1 MDKFFSKPDFG
12 KLVIR
17 LVLGLIF
24 AWFGVKMLSGSRSA
38 LVILDR
44 PFSLFSLTLPPR
56 SWIVSVAIVYLIAGV
71 LYMAGCF
78 FKSCC
83 AALAIV
89 ELVLIRQSVFAD
101 ASQVDLMLLHV
112 VLAAVC
118 FGSMFLNPGRFA
130 ARS

>member
-1 MDKFFSKPDFG
+1 MDKFFDKPDFG
-12 KLVIR
+12 KLLIR
-17 LVLGLIF
+17 VVLGLIF
-24 AWFGVKMLSGSRSA
+24 AWFGVKMLSGTRSA

-44 PFSLFSLTLPPR
+44 PFSLFAITLPPR
-56 SWIVSVAIVYLIAGV
+56 SWICSVSVVYLIAGV

-78 FKSCC
+78 YKSCC
-83 AALAIV
+83 AALTVV

-118 FGSMFLNPGRFA
+118 FGSIFINPGRFS
-130 ARS
+130 AR